1 MDHGRS
7 AEHAALSDVRKDEG
21 RDWERVE
28 LVVAGCGGIPLLLDT
43 TEISRGPTSYEK
55 KTIDHSPRLWI
66 VL

>member
-1 MDHGRS
+1 MFEEKRIETAFPTLMDHGRS

-43 TEISRGPTSYEK
+43 T
-55 KTIDHSPRLWI
+55 
-66 VL
+66 